1 MWVKCTK
8 NFVVVHVYKFC
19 WLTLSLLCFCVQHER
34 AERVKRLEQ
43 KKAELAAAM
52 EDMRLQEQAR
62 RNALRVQQELAEVRA
77 YDKTF
82 GKVKNEDKFIGK
94 CAVCTHVHV
103 NSQNQSGLT
112 PNEMWEIVQM
122 SQK

>member
-1 MWVKCTK
+1 M
-8 NFVVVHVYKFC
+8 
-19 WLTLSLLCFCVQHER
+19 QHER

-82 GKVKNEDKFIGK
+82 GKVKNADKFIRK
-94 CAVCTHVHV
+94 VCSLHTCTCKFTEPEWA
-103 NSQNQSGLT
+103 N
-112 PNEMWEIVQM
+112 P
-122 SQK
+122 K